1 MVKYSY
7 LWYML
12 TVHVHMAVDVRL
24 NILSL
29 SRVGVALKGV
39 ANRSGVQLKT
49 AKVGR
54 LSEHL

>member
-1 MVKYSY
+1 
-7 LWYML
+7 ML
-12 TVHVHMAVDVRL
+12 TVHVHMVVDVRL

-29 SRVGVALKGV
+29 SRVGVALKGM
-39 ANRSGVQLKT
+39 AKRSGIQLKT